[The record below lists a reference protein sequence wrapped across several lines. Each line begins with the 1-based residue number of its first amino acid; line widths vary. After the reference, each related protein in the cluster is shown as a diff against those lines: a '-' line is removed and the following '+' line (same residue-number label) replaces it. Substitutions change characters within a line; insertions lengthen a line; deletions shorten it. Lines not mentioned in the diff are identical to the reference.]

1 MLVDHIHD
9 QLGKYRTGFIVDHMP
24 DFIKTA
30 QENLATEDL
39 TKLADGCFAYSDGV
53 NRYFPIHTPEHTWM
67 SRAYFIKCAETLD
80 ANVASMIKER
90 IEEAAQ
96 AFEIPEGPG
105 YDLSKT
111 ASTEDDIDSLHSL
124 STDIRKFVAKYKH
137 LTIDER
143 RKAAKELLHRS
154 QVLNRMAGI
163 PELISNYAGDK
174 LADNY
179 HHAFDARM
187 RHFANG
193 SEERSTLMKMQE
205 NASTYVPE
213 VLARVLSKFD
223 EMHNLHRH
231 YDSELQDPFVS
242 LLRPGCC
249 AEPAIYE
256 DDSYKI
262 FPSELKSFDF
272 DSLSDTLEES
282 ILNGLKSD
290 PASIR
295 DINPRLRI
303 IVIRRIKGI

>member
-9 QLGKYRTGFIVDHMP
+9 QLGKHRTGFIVDYMP
-24 DFIKTA
+24 EFIKTA

-39 TKLADGCFAYSDGV
+39 TKLADGCFAYSNGAD
-53 NRYFPIHTPEHTWM
+53 RFFPIHTPEHTWM
-67 SRAYFIKCAETLD
+67 SRAYFIKCAESLEPEL
-80 ANVASMIKER
+80 ASLIKAR
-90 IEEAAQ
+90 IEEAAK

-105 YDLSKT
+105 YELSKV

-137 LTIDER
+137 LNIDER
-143 RKAAKELLHRS
+143 RRVAKELLHRS
-154 QVLNRMAGI
+154 QVLNRVAGV

-193 SEERSTLMKMQE
+193 SEERAALMKMQD

-213 VLARVLSKFD
+213 VLARALSKFD

-242 LLRPGCC
+242 LLRPGYCD
-249 AEPAIYE
+249 EPAIYE
-256 DDSYKI
+256 DDAYKI

-272 DSLSDTLEES
+272 DSLNDTLEEDVLS
-282 ILNGLKSD
+282 SLKSN
-290 PASIR
+290 PATIR
-295 DINPRLRI
+295 GLHPGLRI
-303 IVIRRIKGI
+303 VVIRRIKGI